1 MNFWAQSIASPFR
14 VTPRYDAQKS
24 QTPVSG
30 SVVYNKMPGSLKIGK
45 EREEEKKK
53 AALTKGRE
61 KTLWTRNER
70 WIIQGHQQAQCDLVY
85 RLLQKSAS
93 LEDFVS
99 VYRTNH
105 IKGEKKGRNQNQT
118 ITCWFSTCWG
128 LKWNCCYWR
137 RDWIYSCYTRS
148 NYAAVLA

>member
-1 MNFWAQSIASPFR
+1 MNFWAQSMASPFR

-30 SVVYNKMPGSLKIGK
+30 SVVYNKMRGSFKIGK

-105 IKGEKKGRNQNQT
+105 IKREKREETRIRQSPVD
-118 ITCWFSTCWG
+118 FRPVED
-128 LKWNCCYWR
+128 WNETVAIGDVIEFIVDTR
-137 RDWIYSCYTRS
+137 RAIM
-148 NYAAVLA
+148 LLF

>member
-30 SVVYNKMPGSLKIGK
+30 SVVYNKMPGSFKIGK

-105 IKGEKKGRNQNQT
+105 IKGEKREETRIRQSPVD
-118 ITCWFSTCWG
+118 FRPVED
-128 LKWNCCYWR
+128 WNETVAIG
-137 RDWIYSCYTRS
+137 DVIEFIVATRG
-148 NYAAVLA
+148 VIMLLF

>member
-1 MNFWAQSIASPFR
+1 MNFWAQSMASPFR

-30 SVVYNKMPGSLKIGK
+30 SVVYNKMRGSFKIGK

-105 IKGEKKGRNQNQT
+105 IKRKKREETRIRQSPVD
-118 ITCWFSTCWG
+118 FRPVED
-128 LKWNCCYWR
+128 WNETVAIGDVIEFIVDTR
-137 RDWIYSCYTRS
+137 RAIM
-148 NYAAVLA
+148 LLF